1 MASALAA
8 EFPQVDGR
16 LSQIGGVQAAMFK
29 QGMPVMRHAGAAFAA
44 FLIAPFPGAAAAA
57 ELCPA
62 LSSTMTIPCESLID
76 PTSDLLQTRINSR
89 LNIAGATPDD
99 GASVWADSRQAP
111 LQAVDRGPALTTT
124 YFGADYRLGSD
135 LLLGAMVQRDDR
147 IVILPIGVELIATD
161 AYVAGPYAA
170 YRLSSNLV
178 LGARASWGKASNGWT
193 LASEEVDFTT
203 DRLLTE
209 ARLSGSWGLGE
220 WQLMPT
226 AAVTHVDE
234 TAISAIPGLSET
246 SVTTTRFTAGPELR
260 RSIDLGLGSSLEP
273 FAFFKTSFDLDDIKV
288 GPGTAR
294 STIGGGVVVNDADG
308 YLIQAIGDYSETVG
322 AAIPD
327 QSLAGKVLV
336 SIPLN

>member
-1 MASALAA
+1 M
-8 EFPQVDGR
+8 
-16 LSQIGGVQAAMFK
+16 GGVQTAMFK
-29 QGMPVMRHAGAAFAA
+29 QGMPVMRRAGAAFAA
-44 FLIAPFPGAAAAA
+44 LLIAPLPGAAA

-62 LSSTMTIPCESLID
+62 LSSTMSIPCESLID

-99 GASVWADSRQAP
+99 GASVWAESRQTPFQSIDGA
-111 LQAVDRGPALTTT
+111 PALTTT

-147 IVILPIGVELIATD
+147 IVTLPIGVELTATD

-178 LGARASWGKASNGWT
+178 LGARASWGKASDGWT
-193 LASEEVDFTT
+193 LASEEANFTT

-220 WQLMPT
+220 WQLMPA

-234 TAISAIPGLSET
+234 IARIPGLSET

-260 RSIDLGLGSSLEP
+260 RSIDIGLGSSLEP

-294 STIGGGVVVNDADG
+294 STIGGGIVVNDADG

>member
-1 MASALAA
+1 M
-8 EFPQVDGR
+8 
-16 LSQIGGVQAAMFK
+16 GGVQTAMFK
-29 QGMPVMRHAGAAFAA
+29 QGMPVMRHTGAAFAA
-44 FLIAPFPGAAAAA
+44 LLIAPLPGAAA

-62 LSSTMTIPCESLID
+62 LSSTMSIPCESLID

-89 LNIAGATPDD
+89 LNMAGATPDD
-99 GASVWADSRQAP
+99 GQSVWAESRQTPFQSIDGAP
-111 LQAVDRGPALTTT
+111 AFTTT

-147 IVILPIGVELIATD
+147 IVTLPIGVELTATD

-178 LGARASWGKASNGWT
+178 LGARASWGKASDGRT
-193 LASEEVDFTT
+193 LASEEADFTT

>member
-1 MASALAA
+1 M
-8 EFPQVDGR
+8 
-16 LSQIGGVQAAMFK
+16 GGVQTAMFK
-29 QGMPVMRHAGAAFAA
+29 QGMPVMRRAGAAFAA
-44 FLIAPFPGAAAAA
+44 LLIAPLPGAAA

-62 LSSTMTIPCESLID
+62 LSSTISIPCESLID
-76 PTSDLLQTRINSR
+76 PTSDLFQTRINSR

-99 GASVWADSRQAP
+99 GASVWAESRQTPFQSIDGAS
-111 LQAVDRGPALTTT
+111 ALTTT

-147 IVILPIGVELIATD
+147 IVTLPIDGEVTATD
-161 AYVAGPYAA
+161 AYLAGPYAA
-170 YRLSSNLV
+170 YRLSPNLV
-178 LGARASWGKASNGWT
+178 LGGRAAFGETSDGTT
-193 LASEEVDFTT
+193 LLSEETDFTT
-203 DRLLTE
+203 SRLLTE
-209 ARLSGSWGLGE
+209 ARLSGSWRLGD
-220 WQLMPT
+220 WQLMPA

-234 TAISAIPGLSET
+234 IAISAIPGLSET

-260 RSIDLGLGSSLEP
+260 RSIDIGLGSSLEP

-294 STIGGGVVVNDADG
+294 STIGGGIVVNDADG

-327 QSLAGKVLV
+327 QSLAGKVSV
-336 SIPLN
+336 SVPLN

>member
-1 MASALAA
+1 L
-8 EFPQVDGR
+8 PQNFHKWVAG
-16 LSQIGGVQAAMFK
+16 LSQIGGIQTAIAK
-29 QGMPVMRHAGAAFAA
+29 QGLPVMRYAGAAFAA
-44 FLIAPFPGAAAAA
+44 LLIAPLPGAAA

-62 LSSTMTIPCESLID
+62 LSSTMSIPCESLID

-99 GASVWADSRQAP
+99 GASVWADSRQEP

-147 IVILPIGVELIATD
+147 IVTLPISVELTATD

-193 LASEEVDFTT
+193 LASEEADFTT

-260 RSIDLGLGSSLEP
+260 RSIDLALGSSLEP

-294 STIGGGVVVNDADG
+294 STIGGGVVVNAADG

>member
-1 MASALAA
+1 
-8 EFPQVDGR
+8 
-16 LSQIGGVQAAMFK
+16 
-29 QGMPVMRHAGAAFAA
+29 
-44 FLIAPFPGAAAAA
+44 
-57 ELCPA
+57 
-62 LSSTMTIPCESLID
+62 MTIPCESLID

-147 IVILPIGVELIATD
+147 IVTLPIGVELTATD

-193 LASEEVDFTT
+193 LASEEADFTT

-246 SVTTTRFTAGPELR
+246 SVRTTRFTAGPELR
-260 RSIDLGLGSSLEP
+260 RSIDIGLGSSLEP

-327 QSLAGKVLV
+327 QSLAGKVSV
-336 SIPLN
+336 SVPLN

>member
-1 MASALAA
+1 MG
-8 EFPQVDGR
+8 E
-16 LSQIGGVQAAMFK
+16 
-29 QGMPVMRHAGAAFAA
+29 
-44 FLIAPFPGAAAAA
+44 
-57 ELCPA
+57 
-62 LSSTMTIPCESLID
+62 
-76 PTSDLLQTRINSR
+76 
-89 LNIAGATPDD
+89 
-99 GASVWADSRQAP
+99 SRQAP
-111 LQAVDRGPALTTT
+111 LQAIDGAPALTTT

-147 IVILPIGVELIATD
+147 IVTLPIGVELTATD

-193 LASEEVDFTT
+193 LASEEADFTT

-220 WQLMPT
+220 WQLMPA

-234 TAISAIPGLSET
+234 IAISAIPGLSET

-273 FAFFKTSFDLDDIKV
+273 FAYFKTSFDLDDIKV
-288 GPGTAR
+288 GPGAAR

-336 SIPLN
+336 SVPLN